1 MHGPITQG
9 ISQKICWLR
18 LLSQSNTPATIV
30 STRQTCFDDDEEMAN
45 QALLAQ
51 LAQLASQL
59 NALEQTVRNLQA
71 SNNTLTTRIAT
82 LEAENTTLTAAN
94 TTLTAQA
101 KSRSLEEA
109 LRLAALPEVVQ
120 ELPPQSP
127 LRQLLQWLITKIWS
141 TTQGKWEKWFT
152 MKDVRKSPQSLTWS
166 QVSEERYQRAP
177 HCDLTSLLITPL

>member
-1 MHGPITQG
+1 
-9 ISQKICWLR
+9 
-18 LLSQSNTPATIV
+18 
-30 STRQTCFDDDEEMAN
+30 MAN

-127 LRQLLQWLITKIWS
+127 LRQLLQWLITKI
-141 TTQGKWEKWFT
+141 
-152 MKDVRKSPQSLTWS
+152 
-166 QVSEERYQRAP
+166 
-177 HCDLTSLLITPL
+177 